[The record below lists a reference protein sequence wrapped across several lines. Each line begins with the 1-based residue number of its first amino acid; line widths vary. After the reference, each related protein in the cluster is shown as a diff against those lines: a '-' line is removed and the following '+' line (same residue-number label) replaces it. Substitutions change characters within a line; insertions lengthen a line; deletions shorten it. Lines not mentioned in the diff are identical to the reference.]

1 MIILLKV
8 NNLER
13 MLDTK
18 SRGLQCVQDNIL
30 ILLSFQMVI
39 MPQVLVVCNCFKIYL
54 LLYSK
59 NLLCGTH
66 NNRV

>member
-18 SRGLQCVQDNIL
+18 SRGLHCVQDNTL
-30 ILLSFQMVI
+30 IHLSFQMVI
-39 MPQVLVVCNCFKIYL
+39 MPHVLVVC
-54 LLYSK
+54 
-59 NLLCGTH
+59 
-66 NNRV
+66 